1 MNSEIEVCE
10 TCYLVECCC
19 EADRLQVIADDRKAV
34 EDGYFPTDLKN
45 NGDIRWIKKRNVK
58 QQQTPTTN
66 CVLCGSQD
74 NLVET
79 TYREIYEESKTILVC
94 KNCLNGPK
102 QPDDD
107 DNIERMLEDYYDYEA
122 EIAMGK

>member
-1 MNSEIEVCE
+1 MNSEQQP
-10 TCYLVECCC
+10 VEKRSMKK
-19 EADRLQVIADDRKAV
+19 EK
-34 EDGYFPTDLKN
+34 K
-45 NGDIRWIKKRNVK
+45 IRSCAKCR
-58 QQQTPTTN
+58 
-66 CVLCGSQD
+66 SQD

-79 TYREIYEESKTILVC
+79 TYREIYEESKTILMC